1 MLTPDLRLQ
10 VTYPLWVGSLL
21 HSVPLLLILASLGAK
36 ACRQSRAPGAQH
48 FSSALLDGKGPPAGG
63 QPPLLQAALPLLQE
77 VRPQDLFTNR
87 ASACAASECSAL
99 LQGSSEHQFNKQSRV
114 VAHGTGAQMNC
125 AAAGETMAA
134 HSCRSRPD

>member
-77 VRPQDLFTNR
+77 VRPR
-87 ASACAASECSAL
+87 ICSPIV
-99 LQGSSEHQFNKQSRV
+99 Q
-114 VAHGTGAQMNC
+114 AHVLPPS
-125 AAAGETMAA
+125 AA
-134 HSCRSRPD
+134 HCCRVHLSTSSTSKAGW